1 MEMLELPQQHHHH
14 RKKVNLTNPRSSFA
28 SFRSDL
34 KETFLPDDPFRHLKQ
49 QSGCAAACS
58 LVKYLVPMLEWAP
71 RYTLAKFRSDLLAGI
86 TIATLAIPQG
96 ISYARLANLPP
107 VVGLYVSFVPPLIY
121 GMFGSSMNLAV
132 GNVAAVSLLLASMI
146 GSQVSAAESPD
157 LYMNLFFTAAFFT
170 GVFEVALGIFRL
182 GILVDFLSRSTI
194 TGFMGGTAI
203 IVIMQQLKGVLGL
216 KHFTTKTDVVSVLH
230 FVFSHTSEVS
240 RFISRILFGLSDD
253 LNVMTVANFLPPY
266 SQWRWES
273 VLVGVCFIGL
283 LFLSKYVKAKVPRLF
298 WVPAIAPLLVVVLG
312 GVFAYLVHGEEHGIH
327 IVGPLKKG
335 LNPVSIT
342 HLKFHSKYFSVLL
355 KAGLVSGFL
364 ALSEGI
370 AVGRSL
376 AMLKNEQIDGNK
388 EMIAFGM
395 MNIVGS
401 WFSCYVTT
409 GPFSKS
415 AVNFDAGC
423 KTALSNVIMSICMM
437 LVLLFLAPL
446 FKYTPLVSL
455 AAIITVAMI
464 GLIEYEKAR
473 LLFKVD
479 KFDFVICM
487 AAFFGVIFFSMIIGL
502 MVSVGLSV
510 IRALLYVARP
520 NTCKL
525 GNIAGTDMYRDI
537 EQYPDCVG
545 IPNMLILKMSSPL
558 YYANASYS
566 RERILRWIEKE
577 ESIANKNGEELH
589 YLILDMGGVTTI
601 DNTGIGMLL
610 EVYRNLERRQI
621 RVVLANPRLQV
632 AEKLVL
638 AKYIEMIGEEWVF
651 FSVNEAV
658 SACHFSLQES
668 RTIAP

>member
-1 MEMLELPQQHHHH
+1 MEMLELPQQQQHH
-14 RKKVNLTNPRSSFA
+14 RKKVNLSNPRSSFA

-34 KETFLPDDPFRHLKQ
+34 KETFLPDDPFRDLKH

-58 LVKYLVPMLEWAP
+58 LVKYMVPILEWAP

-121 GMFGSSMNLAV
+121 GIFGSSMNLAV
-132 GNVAAVSLLLASMI
+132 GNVAAVSLLLASTI
-146 GSQVSAAESPD
+146 GSQVSAAENPD

-230 FVFSHTSEVS
+230 FVFSHTSE
-240 RFISRILFGLSDD
+240 
-253 LNVMTVANFLPPY
+253 
-266 SQWRWES
+266 WRWES

-283 LFLSKYVKAKVPRLF
+283 LFLSKFVKAKVPRLF

-335 LNPVSIT
+335 LNPISIT

-401 WFSCYVTT
+401 WFSCYLTT

-423 KTALSNVIMSICMM
+423 KTAMSNVIMSICMM

-455 AAIITVAMI
+455 SAIITVAMI
-464 GLIEYEKAR
+464 GLIEYEKAHH
-473 LLFKVD
+473 LFKVD

-487 AAFFGVIFFSMIIGL
+487 AAFFGVIFFNMIIGL

-510 IRALLYVARP
+510 IRALLCVARP
-520 NTCKL
+520 DTCKL
-525 GNIAGTDMYRDI
+525 GNIAGTDIYRDI

-545 IPNMLILKMSSPL
+545 IPNMLILKMSSPV

-577 ESIANKNGEELH
+577 ESTANKNGELH
-589 YLILDMGGVTTI
+589 YLILDMGGVTSI
-601 DNTGIGMLL
+601 DSTGIGMLL

-621 RVVLANPRLQV
+621 RVVLVNPRLQV
-632 AEKLVL
+632 AEKLVS

-651 FSVNEAV
+651 LSVNEAV

-668 RTIAP
+668 RTIDP